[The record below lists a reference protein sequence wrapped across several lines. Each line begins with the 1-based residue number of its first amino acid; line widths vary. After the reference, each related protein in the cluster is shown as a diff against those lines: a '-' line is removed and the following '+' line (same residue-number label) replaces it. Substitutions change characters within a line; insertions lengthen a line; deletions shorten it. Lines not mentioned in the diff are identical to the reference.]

1 MSLLKNHFQEYASPA
16 RVQRVS
22 VIYFGVGRH
31 GILTLII
38 LSASARCSSRRKIL
52 IIKDE
57 GDNHLDILPTG
68 YDMLC
73 QALLGKIKSKK

>member
-1 MSLLKNHFQEYASPA
+1 MSLLENHFHEYASPA

-22 VIYFGVGRH
+22 VIYLESVVMVYLHNNTVCQRQVFFSKK
-31 GILTLII
+31 T
-38 LSASARCSSRRKIL
+38 L

-57 GDNHLDILPTG
+57 GANHLDILTTG